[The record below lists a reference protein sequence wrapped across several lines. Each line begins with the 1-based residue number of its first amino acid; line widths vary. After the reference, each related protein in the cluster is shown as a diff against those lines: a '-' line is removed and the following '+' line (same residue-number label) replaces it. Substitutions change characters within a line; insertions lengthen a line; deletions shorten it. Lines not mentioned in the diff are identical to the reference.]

1 MLSCKYSTKI
11 AGIDGLLQLKR
22 IYMQNI
28 PTCDIDK
35 IDRAILRV
43 LQKDGRV
50 SNVQL
55 ADRVG
60 LSESA
65 CLRRVRLLEQSG
77 IIDRYVMLINQ
88 AAVGKPGNVFVRV
101 TLEGQQKEK
110 LQQFEKTVAAV
121 PEVMECYLMSG
132 DFDYLLRVII
142 KDNLDYMRVHDKLT
156 GLPGVLRVQS
166 SFALRTV
173 RKTTELALDN

>member
-1 MLSCKYSTKI
+1 M
-11 AGIDGLLQLKR
+11 
-22 IYMQNI
+22 
-28 PTCDIDK
+28 PTYEIDK

-50 SNVQL
+50 PNVQL
-55 ADRVG
+55 ADQVG